1 MYQGTTLSRQVK
13 VLIIDTEQHCRENLR
28 DIFSSRG
35 YHPIAVSTVDEA
47 LEALKSNSPDV
58 VILDRTIAEIN
69 DWEPFRKIQY
79 LSEKIPILLTSAQS
93 SDDDSSVYALS
104 HGAVDYIQKSPSC
117 FDIVTR
123 VENLMSI
130 QDHDML
136 YGSASQNKPTVSLI
150 IPTLNEAQ
158 NIPLLLP
165 HIPLDWVDEVI
176 LVDGRSTD
184 GTVEIARKI
193 LPSIKVVREQRPGK
207 GAAMK
212 AGYHA
217 AKGDIIIVM
226 DADGSNDPREI
237 QKFVQALVQGSEF
250 AKGSRFAP
258 GGGTTDMPRI
268 RQLGNLFFVVLTNL
282 LFNGHFTDLCYGF
295 HAFWRYCLDEID
307 LDDVDGFEIDTAL
320 YIRALQNRLRIVE
333 VPSFEGYRF
342 YGNGKLRTFPDG
354 WRVLRTIMKEWVN
367 HFKKPARSPYLGFR
381 GTYVPFLNF
390 LNTRRKDDEA
400 TARIYRLLFQITT
413 MFLQAEHTPTDILG
427 SILVLSIELM
437 NATSGSILVF
447 DQQGSI
453 HAGAMAYGKKVININ
468 VKNRDSLDV
477 VKQGLAGWV
486 ARNMQPALVQNTCND
501 PRWLR
506 RPWDEGKVARSALGI
521 PLTFKNQFVYVLTL
535 ARSEENQFTQADLQ
549 LIQNIQNL
557 EEVNL
562 GE

>member
-13 VLIIDTEQHCRENLR
+13 VLIIDTEQHCRENLSE
-28 DIFSSRG
+28 IFSSHG

-47 LEALKSNSPDV
+47 LEAVKSNSPDV
-58 VILDRTIAEIN
+58 VILDRIIAEM
-69 DWEPFRKIQY
+69 DGWEAFRKIHY
-79 LSEKIPILLTSAQS
+79 LSEKIPIFLTSDQTNN
-93 SDDDSSVYALS
+93 DDSTSVYALS
-104 HGAVDYIQKSPSC
+104 HGAVDYIQKSSDC
-117 FDIVTR
+117 FDVVTR
-123 VENLMSI
+123 VENLIPI
-130 QDHDML
+130 QDQSLL
-136 YGSASQNKPTVSLI
+136 YVGASQSKPTVSLI

-184 GTVEIARKI
+184 STVEIARKI
-193 LPSIKVVREQRPGK
+193 MPSIKVVREQRPGK

-212 AGYHA
+212 AGYHS

-226 DADGSNDPREI
+226 DADGSNDPREL

-258 GGGTTDMPRI
+258 GGGTTDMPKL
-268 RQLGNLFFVVLTNL
+268 RQLGNLFFVVLTNF

-320 YIRALQNRLRIVE
+320 YIRALRNRLRVVE

-342 YGNGKLRTFPDG
+342 YGHGKLRTFPDG

-367 HFKKPARSPYLGFR
+367 HFKKPAGSPYLGFR
-381 GTYVPFLNF
+381 GTYIPFLNMS
-390 LNTRRKDDEA
+390 RKDDEA

-413 MFLQAEHTPTDILG
+413 LFLQAENTPTNILG

-437 NATSGSILVF
+437 NAASGSILIF
-447 DQQGSI
+447 DQQGI
-453 HAGAMAYGKKVININ
+453 VHAGVQAYGNKVININ

-477 VKQGLAGWV
+477 VKKGLAGWV
-486 ARNMQPALVQNTCND
+486 VKNRQPALVQNTCED

-506 RPWDEGKVARSALGI
+506 RPWDEGKAARSALGV
-521 PLTFKNQFVYVLTL
+521 PLSFNNQLVCVLTL
-535 ARSEENQFTQADLQ
+535 ARSQENQFTQADLQ
-549 LIQNIQNL
+549 LIQNIQ
-557 EEVNL
+557 VP
-562 GE
+562 